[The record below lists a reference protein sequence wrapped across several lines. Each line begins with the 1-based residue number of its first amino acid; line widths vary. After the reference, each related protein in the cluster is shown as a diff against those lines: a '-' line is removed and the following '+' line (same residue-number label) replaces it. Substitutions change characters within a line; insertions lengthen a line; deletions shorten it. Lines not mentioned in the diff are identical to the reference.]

1 MNENK
6 EVFIMKKVIALSM
19 ATLMA
24 VGSLTGC
31 TTTKLVRPAAANLSD
46 SSASETEN
54 TSEAANTEL
63 SGDISVMV
71 NNAFTGLDD
80 PAILKAAKAFEELHP
95 GVTIT
100 IEGLARNTQPIYNIC
115 YGWFRS

>member
-31 TTTKLVRPAAANLSD
+31 STSKPVETPAPSVSE

-80 PAILKAAKAFEELHP
+80 PAILKAAKAFEELRRQ
-95 GVTIT
+95 GRLRGKLILLNV
-100 IEGLARNTQPIYNIC
+100 LLRVQN
-115 YGWFRS
+115 